1 MQTAPSQPHS
11 PEHSR
16 KPSSAGGS
24 ALVPSL
30 VVSIHDVST
39 LTRTRVDDMLRDL
52 EATGVPVTSLLV
64 IPDHHHKGRIDA
76 DSEFGEWLREITDQ
90 ESDEAPGHERHE
102 AVLHGFYHLRPTKE
116 QEGLATRMITRSYTA
131 GEGEFYDLSKDEAS
145 SLLLDGKR
153 ALASCGIS
161 PRGFIAP
168 AWLLGEQAELA
179 VRDAGFDYTTR
190 IGELIDCKNG
200 DSFPA
205 RSMVYS
211 VRAPWRRGVSLLWN
225 EMLLHALCESPLLR
239 IGLHPPD
246 WDHQVIRDHALSCI
260 RRAVETRQVTTYARW
275 LDQWRSS
282 GH

>member
-1 MQTAPSQPHS
+1 MF
-11 PEHSR
+11 
-16 KPSSAGGS
+16 
-24 ALVPSL
+24 PSL

-39 LTRTRVDDMLRDL
+39 VTRTRVDDMLRDL
-52 EATGVPVTSLLV
+52 EETGVPVTSLLV
-64 IPDHHHKGRIDA
+64 IPDHHHKGRIDG
-76 DSEFGEWLREITDQ
+76 DPEFGEWLREISGQ
-90 ESDEAPGHERHE
+90 ESGEAPGHKGHE

-131 GEGEFYDLSKDEAS
+131 GEGEFYDLSKNEAF
-145 SLLLDGKR
+145 SLLLRGKA
-153 ALASCGIS
+153 ALEACGIT

-168 AWLLGEQAELA
+168 AWLLGEQAAMA

-200 DSFPA
+200 ESFPA

-211 VRAPWRRGVSLLWN
+211 VRAPWRRAISLLWN
-225 EMLLHALCESPLLR
+225 ETLFHALNESPLLR

-275 LDQWRSS
+275 LDQWRGS

>member
-1 MQTAPSQPHS
+1 MQTAPSQVHAS
-11 PEHSR
+11 
-16 KPSSAGGS
+16 KSSSGRGS

-39 LTRTRVDDMLRDL
+39 VTKTRVVAMIEDL
-52 EATGVPVTSLLV
+52 KAAGVPVTSLLV

-76 DSEFGEWLREITDQ
+76 DPEFGEWLREAIGEGGGQGGDADQ
-90 ESDEAPGHERHE
+90 GDQGHE
-102 AVLHGFYHLRPTKE
+102 AVLHGFYHLRPTKKG
-116 QEGLATRMITRSYTA
+116 EGLATKMITRSYTA
-131 GEGEFYDLSKDEAS
+131 GEGEFYDLSREEAS
-145 SLLLDGKR
+145 SLLLQGNA
-153 ALASCGIS
+153 ALAACGIT

-168 AWLLGEQAELA
+168 AWLLGEEAEMA

-190 IGELIDCKNG
+190 IGEVVDCKNG
-200 DSFPA
+200 CSFPA

-225 EMLLHALCESPLLR
+225 EALFYALNESPLLR

-246 WDHQVIRDHALSCI
+246 WDHQSIRDHALSCI
-260 RRAVETRQVTTYARW
+260 RKAAATRQVTTYARW
-275 LDQWRSS
+275 LDQWRVS